1 MDSTNKEIDNAIRRS
16 PGRPKTHTDAERRAA
31 IVDVARRTFTEFG
44 YLGTTTD
51 EVAARCR
58 ISKQTL
64 YKLFPSKSDIFLAV
78 VRAHRRMMLDL
89 PRPAEEDDPVETVLE
104 KIFMIEI
111 DQQAE
116 SERAAFIHAIV
127 EESVSAPELSDILR
141 REGVDL
147 ARRQLAAWLDEQGSK
162 GGLQL
167 EDSESAAQML
177 MDMMLGAVR
186 PLGRIWDSRELR
198 QEHLR
203 RCIRVFINGSRSAVS
218 GT

>member
-1 MDSTNKEIDNAIRRS
+1 LNSTNKEIDNAIRRA
-16 PGRPKTHTDAERRAA
+16 PGRPKTYTDAERRAA

-44 YLGTTTD
+44 YLGATTD

-116 SERAAFIHAIV
+116 NERAAFIHAIV

-147 ARRQLAAWLDEQGSK
+147 ARRQLATWLDEQGSK